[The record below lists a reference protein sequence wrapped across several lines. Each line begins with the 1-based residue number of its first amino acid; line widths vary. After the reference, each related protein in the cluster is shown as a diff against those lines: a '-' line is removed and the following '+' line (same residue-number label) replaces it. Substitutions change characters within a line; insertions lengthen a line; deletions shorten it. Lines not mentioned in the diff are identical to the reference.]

1 MKISD
6 IQRYDSKKMYEAY
19 DYWPKLA
26 KEYYEKDFSKLEI
39 DDVDHI
45 VFAGMGGS
53 GTIGDIISSILS
65 KTNIHVNVVKG
76 YLLPKT
82 VDSNTLVVATSIS
95 GNTDEVLS
103 ILKNSENSKAKFISF
118 SSDGN
123 LEKISIENNI
133 KHIKI
138 SQSHSPRASL
148 PSFLYSIL
156 NVLENVI
163 PIKKNDIVES
173 ISKLEKTQKLISSS
187 NLNEKN
193 PSLSL
198 ANWIKNIPIIYYPS
212 GLHAAAI
219 RFKNSLQENAKVHAI
234 SEDVIEA
241 CHNGI
246 VAWENK
252 TSVQPILIQGHD
264 DYIKTKERW
273 KIFKEFLQ
281 SRQID
286 FKEVNSD
293 EGNILSK
300 IMYLIYLL
308 DYSTIYHAIESKIDP
323 TPVKSIEFIKKRL
336 K

>member
-133 KHIKI
+133 KHVKI

-193 PSLSL
+193 QSLSL
-198 ANWIKNIPIIYYPS
+198 ANWIKNIPIIYYPL